1 MLATQPDLAARITAA
16 IRVGDR
22 RWNLRIDNAIDVL
35 LPAEHAV
42 GAWSRLASLE
52 RSTAILKREVQ
63 TIDLRLPDR
72 LVLRVTP
79 EAVKEAPARKE
90 RAPRGEEHMTT
101 LEETATRADDRASA
115 AGRRNGR

>member
-1 MLATQPDLAARITAA
+1 MLAIQPDLAARITAA

-35 LPAEHAV
+35 LPAEDPA
-42 GAWSRLASLE
+42 GAWSRLASLA
-52 RSTAILKREVQ
+52 RSDSILKREVH

-79 EAVKEAPARKE
+79 EAVKEVPAAKKGR
-90 RAPRGEEHMTT
+90 
-101 LEETATRADDRASA
+101 LA
-115 AGRRNGR
+115 AKST